1 MRVTALSLDG
11 ISIGVTGVRE
21 KIPEQSHV
29 KGWADEDGP
38 VKEPEQGQPVRQK
51 ENQESGLFW
60 NQGPA
65 IRQILLVGQ
74 EGVQVSI
81 SNSETSRLTWCSSLW
96 LKLRPYSWKLLLGL
110 ASSSM

>member
-1 MRVTALSLDG
+1 MSLDG

-21 KIPEQSHV
+21 KIPEQSPGHHHV

-38 VKEPEQGQPVRQK
+38 VKEPEQGQPVRQE

-81 SNSETSRLTWCSSLW
+81 SVIVKRPGSLGV
-96 LKLRPYSWKLLLGL
+96 RVSG
-110 ASSSM
+110 